1 MSRENLELARQAVAC
16 VNRGDDEGFV
26 ALMAED
32 VGYFP
37 YDDSPLRGREQVLE
51 YARSW
56 TEAFDCFE
64 WETSQYVDVGDCV
77 VISGRTVA
85 RGRGSGVEVT
95 SHDAWVIRFRDG
107 EAIEWREYET
117 RQKALE
123 AVGLSGKT

>member
-1 MSRENLELARQAVAC
+1 MSQENLELARKAIAC

-32 VGYFP
+32 VRYFP
-37 YDDSPLRGREQVLE
+37 YDDSPLQGREQVLQ

-64 WETSQYVDVGDCV
+64 WETSQCQDVGDFV
-77 VISGRTVA
+77 VVSGRTVA

-95 SHDAWVIRFRDG
+95 SDDAWVIRFRDG

-123 AVGLSGKT
+123 AVGLRR

>member
-1 MSRENLELARQAVAC
+1 MSQENLELARKAIAC

-32 VGYFP
+32 VRYFP
-37 YDDSPLRGREQVLE
+37 YDDSPLQGREQVLQ

-64 WETSQYVDVGDCV
+64 WETSHCHDVGDFV
-77 VISGRTVA
+77 VVSGRTVA

-95 SHDAWVIRFRDG
+95 SDDAWVIRFRDG

-123 AVGLSGKT
+123 AVGLRR